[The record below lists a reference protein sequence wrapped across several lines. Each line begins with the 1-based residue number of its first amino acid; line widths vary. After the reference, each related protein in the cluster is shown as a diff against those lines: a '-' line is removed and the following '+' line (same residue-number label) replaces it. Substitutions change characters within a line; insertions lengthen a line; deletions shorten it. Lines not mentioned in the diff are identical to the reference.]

1 MNIVLYDN
9 LSRKKLQPISST
21 RAVGMIRMGIFT
33 NKERWEFISGKEVFI
48 YTENYLQKLYPEYDT
63 EDTLMIDGA
72 VLPNNNFIQIALK
85 LNVNEVLADNQNN
98 VLAFRAS
105 GKLNGIELPLNN
117 SIKNIEG
124 VSVIEYPC
132 QIMQWNN
139 LAIEFDIE
147 LIKSGENITQII
159 PDTVK
164 AICPENIYID
174 KSANVQHCFLN
185 ASAGP
190 IYIGKNA
197 IVQEGAMIRGPFVL
211 GENSLVRMGA
221 KIYGA
226 TTIGNNCVVGGEI
239 KNIVMQGNSNKA
251 HDGYL
256 GDSVV
261 GEWCNFGAGSSNS
274 NVKNTGGVVRVW
286 NDDANDYLPVGQKCG
301 LIMGDYSKVA
311 INSAINTG
319 SYIGVCTNVF
329 GAGLTPKCIQNFSW
343 GADGNNKYNLD
354 KAITEIENWK
364 EMKHQKLSSVE
375 ISVLK
380 HIFDTD

>member
-85 LNVNEVLADNQNN
+85 LNVNEVLADNQNK

-124 VSVIEYPC
+124 VSVIEYPW

-239 KNIVMQGNSNKA
+239 KNIVIQGNSNKA

-329 GAGLTPKCIQNFSW
+329 GAGLTPKRIRNFSW